1 MYLVL
6 KMNPHKVQVSPQPV
20 FDYISPEEHK
30 LKEPMEYFILDK
42 TWYAINGFLKWFG
55 VNPWERE
62 VGENGKSRLQM
73 IKPMQFWIRY
83 VIVLLI
89 INALE
94 ISLGIYICIY
104 YEAWDA
110 IMKIDSYISE
120 SSMDTATG
128 FAGIVVVYFLYWPF
142 VFKMRQFGDGIVQ
155 AQEHF
160 KYCNTKTKKSCRK
173 MSICTGM

>member
-1 MYLVL
+1 
-6 KMNPHKVQVSPQPV
+6 MNPHEIQVSPQPV
-20 FDYISPEEHK
+20 LNYIGPKDHK
-30 LKEPMEYFILDK
+30 EYVDYFILDK
-42 TWYAINGFLKWFG
+42 TWYAINGFIKWFG

-62 VGENGKSRLQM
+62 VDENGKSRLQM

-110 IMKIDSYISE
+110 IIKIDSYIICPL
-120 SSMDTATG
+120 
-128 FAGIVVVYFLYWPF
+128 FQLQ
-142 VFKMRQFGDGIVQ
+142 RQQLPLLLLRVSVNVPNLVG
-155 AQEHF
+155 
-160 KYCNTKTKKSCRK
+160 C
-173 MSICTGM
+173 

>member
-1 MYLVL
+1 
-6 KMNPHKVQVSPQPV
+6 MNSHEIQVSPQPV
-20 FDYISPEEHK
+20 LNYISPKDHK
-30 LKEPMEYFILDK
+30 EYMDHFILDK
-42 TWYAINGFLKWFG
+42 TWYAINGFIKWFG

-62 VGENGKSRLQM
+62 VDENGKSRLQL

-94 ISLGIYICIY
+94 ISLGIYICIF

-128 FAGIVVVYFLYWPF
+128 LAGIVVVFFLYGPF
-142 VFKMRQFGDGIVQ
+142 VLKMRQFGDRIVQ

-160 KYCNTKTKKSCRK
+160 KYCNMKKTKKSCRK